1 MSASALTWSLLVD
14 LRVHRFLRAT
24 LPVAAIFAIMA
35 AAPWSGQP
43 RAAAQDRPVDDA
55 GARREAGP
63 GRGSTRE
70 DIVLRES
77 IDVRLIS
84 LDAVVTDSSDRPV
97 TGLTRDDFELKVE
110 GEPVEILSVSAA
122 EDLRET
128 VTGRLT
134 ILLFIDERHLQ
145 RKHRDT
151 ALAEIARALD
161 AEIEANPTWVAAAVF
176 GARLEP
182 LLAPTRDRDAVRTAI
197 SAASVREPPATGLRN
212 QQRSASLAVREALR
226 LMAAKGSR
234 YRLGEASLVSVE
246 ASLRSYGEALRIDT
260 LQTIGAVTSL
270 IEALAFVPGR
280 KAVLFV
286 SDGLPRYPLDGAART
301 MYDRLAG
308 SSRQLEGDELIGDP
322 GSLDLHDRNH
332 RPFGV
337 DRADRLGRP
346 TGIVQIDDGG
356 ALAFQTLAAELSC
369 GAAFDRLAALANT
382 HRVTFYPLK
391 PPVVDPSISDLGESA
406 SGRGSIVEL
415 SDMRSGLES
424 LAALT
429 GGLAFAAE
437 TGVGEFL
444 QSTRT
449 DISTYYS
456 LSFAPPESM
465 GDTGIREVT
474 LRLRKRSGAR
484 HGKVRHRASY
494 VPVTVQ
500 QNLASRAWGT
510 LLFGWEENSHGME
523 VEIGRMAGAGA
534 DEAEGRTPL
543 EVVASLP
550 IGTLELAPTR
560 AARDPVASGNYR
572 LVLQVQRDDG
582 SRMPPRHFDFQLDVP
597 VSELEAARSEYI
609 AVRSG
614 LLLGPGTY
622 RLAVGLWEE
631 NSGRTSVVVRELSV
645 QPDPSVA

>member
-1 MSASALTWSLLVD
+1 MTGSRVLRRSPTLLV
-14 LRVHRFLRAT
+14 AT
-24 LPVAAIFAIMA
+24 VAAIIA
-35 AAPWSGQP
+35 ATYLYGLPQ
-43 RAAAQDRPVDDA
+43 AAAQAQPGDNAGERTEGETDR
-55 GARREAGP
+55 GP
-63 GRGSTRE
+63 IRE

-84 LDAVVTDSSDRPV
+84 LDGVVTDSSDRPI

-145 RKHRDT
+145 RKHRDA
-151 ALAEIARALD
+151 ALAEVAKALD
-161 AEIEANPTWVAAAVF
+161 AEIAANPTWVAAAAF
-176 GARLEP
+176 GERLEP
-182 LLAPTRDRDAVRTAI
+182 LLAPTRDREAVRAVLTTAAG
-197 SAASVREPPATGLRN
+197 SEPPHTGLRS
-212 QQRSASLAVREALR
+212 QQRTASLAVRETLR
-226 LMAAKGSR
+226 LMAAKGAR
-234 YRLGEASLVSVE
+234 YRLGEASLASVE
-246 ASLRSYGEALRIDT
+246 ANLRSYGEALRFDT
-260 LQTIGAVTSL
+260 LQTLRAVRSL
-270 IEALAFVPGR
+270 VEALAFVPGR

-286 SDGLPRYPLDGAART
+286 SDGLPRYPLDRAAKT

-308 SSRQLEGDELIGDP
+308 DSRQLEGDELMRDP

-337 DRADRLGRP
+337 DRADRMGRP
-346 TGIVQIDDGG
+346 TGIVQVDDGG
-356 ALAFQTLAAELSC
+356 ALSFQTLAAELSC
-369 GAAFDRLAALANT
+369 GDAFDQLAALANT

-391 PPVVDPSISDLGESA
+391 PPVIDPSISGLGESA

-415 SDMRSGLES
+415 SDVRSGLES
-424 LAALT
+424 LAGLT
-429 GGLAFAAE
+429 GGLSFTAE

-444 QSTRT
+444 LLTRT

-456 LSFAPPESM
+456 LSFAPPNSM

-474 LRLRKRSGAR
+474 LRVRKRSAAR
-484 HGKVRHRASY
+484 HGRLRYRTSY
-494 VPVTVQ
+494 VPVTIQ

-510 LLFGWEENSHGME
+510 LLFGWEENSHGIE
-523 VEIGRMAGAGA
+523 VDIGRVAGA
-534 DEAEGRTPL
+534 DTGRNDGLTPL

-550 IGTLELAPTR
+550 IGKLELAPTR
-560 AARDPVASGNYR
+560 AARNPVASGHYR
-572 LVLQVQRDDG
+572 VVLQVQRDDG
-582 SRMPPRHFDFQLDVP
+582 SRMPPLHFDFELNVP
-597 VSELEAARSEYI
+597 VAELEAAGGQYI

-614 LLLGPGTY
+614 LLLAPGNY

-631 NSGRTSVVVRELSV
+631 NSGRSSFVVRELSV